1 MRLDEKSGM
10 LGLKQIYR
18 SLVAR
23 KIKKEKIDLIFEKHS
38 SHFLNRCFPD
48 WIK

>member
-1 MRLDEKSGM
+1 MTELEI
-10 LGLKQIYR
+10 LKG
-18 SLVAR
+18 
-23 KIKKEKIDLIFEKHS
+23 KIEEEKIDLIFEKHS